1 MIDDKMNPQL
11 GAIDNQ
17 TDMSS
22 TSLDLP
28 DNIQAILNMPL
39 TQSPVMGNMGMQPT
53 PPQTMSYQEGGM
65 VQPAGIQPMG
75 MPTNQPMNPE
85 VMDMEV
91 NRMMSENPEVV
102 ARMRAAIEAG
112 LQSGELTMEE
122 LNMAI
127 QLAKAVLQDPS
138 MYPQIRQFAIQKGL
152 ATEQDLPMQYDE
164 GLIVAILIASKA
176 LEADVRPLDRPMQ
189 DMKDGGQLKE
199 VPEGNSGLSKLPEDV
214 RNRMGYM
221 QDGGVLKGPSHEQG
235 GIPVKVAG
243 VNAAE
248 MEGGEYVIPKHIVK
262 AKGTEFFDK
271 MLASYEDKA

>member
-85 VMDMEV
+85 VMDMEI

-164 GLIVAILIASKA
+164 GLIVAILIASKS
-176 LEADVRPLDRPMQ
+176 LEADVQFTGEQQPMQ
-189 DMKDGGQLKE
+189 E
-199 VPEGNSGLSKLPEDV
+199 
-214 RNRMGYM
+214 M
-221 QDGGVLKGPSHEQG
+221 QDGGILKGPSHDQG

-243 VNAAE
+243 DQIAE

>member
-85 VMDMEV
+85 V
-91 NRMMSENPEVV
+91 V

-164 GLIVAILIASKA
+164 GLIVAILIASKS